1 MVNWQNMRHGT
12 MPAPIY
18 LLEGFSGM
26 KMNGQHHRSRCTK
39 SGDSQTIGRII
50 KSAASSGPRG
60 IASEVLSSIEPAQ
73 GTRAITC
80 RDLGASANARTRAA
94 AGRIIEAVANSGT
107 RAVADK
113 VLNSTLSSG
122 PGAISGRITDA
133 RELLLFSFN
142 EFYYL
147 DRFCQ

>member
-1 MVNWQNMRHGT
+1 

-18 LLEGFSGM
+18 LLEGFSAM

-39 SGDSQTIGRII
+39 SGDLRTVGRII

-60 IASEVLSSIEPAQ
+60 IASEDLSSIEPAQ
-73 GTRAITC
+73 GPGAITC
-80 RDLGASANARTRAA
+80 RNLGASTNARTRAA

-113 VLNSTLSSG
+113 
-122 PGAISGRITDA
+122 DA
-133 RELLLFSFN
+133 YGYRRRSKSW
-142 EFYYL
+142 
-147 DRFCQ
+147 